1 MPLEDIKHLLSTL
14 RQHYDDLEK
23 QNIALQEKAHRQKK
37 RQQRLQ
43 DENKQQ
49 IVQAETVNMMTK
61 Y

>member
-1 MPLEDIKHLLSTL
+1 MPLEDIKHLLSNL
-14 RQHYDDLEK
+14 RQHYDVLEK
-23 QNIALQEKAHRQKK
+23 QNISLQERAHRQKK
-37 RQQRLQ
+37 RQERLL